1 MRWSRGRSLT
11 PPLPPNPSPSGHH
24 FGRCRHTY
32 RGRRPLRLRLLHR
45 PLATHR
51 LLTPN
56 RLQLVPP
63 PPPPRPPRH
72 PCDALPSAL
81 TPLMEEKTRS
91 HPQLPPLRTWITI
104 WRRLPPM
111 CASAL
116 PPLRDRTRRCFN
128 RLTCAR
134 SLKVLPHIA
143 ALHFCPRCSQ
153 ANRQQ
158 PRLTAPTGI
167 AEISG
172 RSRIVCERTCPVA
185 FDAPTSP
192 YANVR
197 VLDGTARYRPT
208 LTRASGSC
216 GSCSRCS
223 VFASSRIVLETLADA
238 SSPVFLHGGQHV
250 E

>member
-24 FGRCRHTY
+24 FGRCQHTY
-32 RGRRPLRLRLLHR
+32 RGRRPLRFRRLPLQGQHVLP
-45 PLATHR
+45 PLASHR
-51 LLTPN
+51 LLFLN
-56 RLQLVPP
+56 RLQLLPP
-63 PPPPRPPRH
+63 PPPPRPPRP
-72 PCDALPSAL
+72 PCDSLPSAL
-81 TPLMEEKTRS
+81 TPLMEGKTRS
-91 HPQLPPLRTWITI
+91 HPQPPPSRTWITI
-104 WRRLPPM
+104 WQRLPPM

-134 SLKVLPHIA
+134 SLKVPPRSA
-143 ALHFCPRCSQ
+143 ALPFSPRCSQ
-153 ANRQQ
+153 ANQQQ
-158 PRLTAPTGI
+158 PRLTALTGI

-197 VLDGTARYRPT
+197 ARCRWHCSLPPNT
-208 LTRASGSC
+208 NTRF
-216 GSCSRCS
+216 R
-223 VFASSRIVLETLADA
+223 FLWFLL
-238 SSPVFLHGGQHV
+238 SPQRLR
-250 E
+250 